1 MTKPQ
6 EESGEAAWHP
16 SLRPVRTM
24 FGNVSSCQESQRADP
39 EDETTS
45 EVRGKRHGMPA
56 SGLPGQFSGMEPTK
70 VKEDC
75 CIFSQLFSENEATQR
90 YNLEEEARNGRWQQS
105 LSLKHWPLWTSHQFG
120 TSLLMP
126 VPMAWCYILPG
137 LWPLLCPPFCS
148 VSPVSEGPRCF
159 LVWLNVFNKD
169 HFPVRQGDTS
179 WRSVS

>member
-56 SGLPGQFSGMEPTK
+56 SGLPGQFSESSPLPHKQERKDKRSTP
-70 VKEDC
+70 
-75 CIFSQLFSENEATQR
+75 
-90 YNLEEEARNGRWQQS
+90 EEEGRSAPEKIIQS
-105 LSLKHWPLWTSHQFG
+105 LKLCPGGHRPASLSSSCPAGCGLSFNLPPGILLSVQKCCTPSSLKT
-120 TSLLMP
+120 
-126 VPMAWCYILPG
+126 C
-137 LWPLLCPPFCS
+137 
-148 VSPVSEGPRCF
+148 
-159 LVWLNVFNKD
+159 
-169 HFPVRQGDTS
+169 
-179 WRSVS
+179 